1 MAIPL
6 LVGLTK
12 ALVTQ
17 APKIAAKQLG
27 KKAVK
32 NAAKDFVK
40 GKVKDKFK
48 SKREQ
53 DKKKKGGALVK
64 TEGGLTKY
72 SVGYDSPS
80 KISPEKLIP
89 QGVDLDAS
97 TQTVSA
103 KGKVSYD
110 KIQQQ
115 LDNIEGVTSALNKAF
130 KQQLDAKKDTAA
142 KAKKAAQTLR
152 KKQREED
159 REGKEKVDT
168 SSGSLLPKGDPFNIF
183 NFLKNILLGGLV
195 LFLVK
200 QGPKIAKLFGFLK
213 DNLYAVFL
221 GIKYGFKAFTGA
233 FKALGKL
240 LRGTVKAGF
249 KIAGA
254 PFKLAGRVIKTLFGK
269 IGKGIMAFG
278 KFAIKRFKD
287 LLGIKPP
294 PKPGSSKPG
303 SGKATLTGSGAG
315 VGSASGAGRYSRTD
329 ARGNQIATRGR
340 NYRNQLGRVGPART
354 TVRFKPGSPMARLNS
369 ARANLQTGTLFKK
382 GANLQRA
389 TYRAAVKTQ
398 KVAQTTN
405 SFLKNLLGIGGAKDI
420 ARLKTASPVL
430 KKASNFMKGARIPVV
445 GPMIVFTM
453 TALDPDPETGGVGRA
468 AFKAI
473 GAGLGEFLG
482 FGIPIPVLGPI
493 IGGLV
498 GEVLGDAAYELI
510 VNKSPKAAGAK
521 IMNAVGAVA
530 KVGGQILNWMKGV
543 VVRFWESLPKI
554 KLPEKI
560 GPFSLPFGLG
570 GMEIL
575 DPKMFMGPLGLL
587 GAFGTM
593 GKAMVTAIFSP
604 SKDEKGKVDD
614 KSKTSDPSSPQTNPQ
629 TTPVTTTAVSGGG
642 SDFWTLAAVAA
653 MEDSDGQA
661 RADVAQSIYNRKASG
676 AYGSGTI
683 RELIIA
689 DKQFQPTWDYPRK
702 NSGMKANPEWHNITD
717 AAGAA
722 AATGKSVGFIQQA
735 AADIQNKQYQDEAK
749 KFVGGRTDFTNY
761 SKTNR
766 KGQVV
771 RSTNAPNNYFGWD
784 WNYQGNTMGGV
795 PNFNTTTTTTQR
807 SNPAITP
814 PGVQP
819 VNSSTSPTEA
829 QKKRIQELQKK
840 IESAEKLLATG
851 GMVAPGTALGNIV
864 RQNLK
869 SDKEELTKLSA
880 TAMTPMIPQTTS
892 PTTVTPQAQTAGSAL
907 ERAGQT
913 TGARKGNMVSGFE
926 VTSGYGQR
934 WGRLHGGIDIG
945 TPTGT
950 YVGLSVP
957 VEIVYAGNHGGY
969 GNVID
974 AWAPS
979 LGLQFRLAH
988 LSRIMVSKGQA
999 VAAGTA
1005 LGLTGGGLNDPG
1017 RGSSEGPH
1025 LHFEVDNKKN
1035 GTAYGGLGDP
1045 SPYVQYIILSKNGPA
1060 LGAQVTTPGGVTT
1073 QRNAGAISQFPSYD
1087 ANGSNTIILPGQ
1099 QQQQPV
1105 MMGGQ
1110 SVGGVVLGGSTA
1122 AVVNSYYKKQ
1132 LLGFLYKQG

>member
-1 MAIPL
+1 MAVPL

-17 APKIAAKQLG
+17 APKLAAKQLG

-72 SVGYDSPS
+72 SMGFDSPS
-80 KISPEKLIP
+80 KISPQKLIP

-103 KGKVSYD
+103 KGKISYD

-159 REGKEKVDT
+159 REGKKKVDT

-221 GIKYGFKAFTGA
+221 GIKYGFKSFTGA

-294 PKPGSSKPG
+294 PKPRKPG
-303 SGKATLTGSGAG
+303 SSDTTLTGTGAG
-315 VGSASGAGRYSRTD
+315 VGSGVSGAGRYSRTD

-340 NYRNQLGRVGPART
+340 NYRNQLERVGPART
-354 TVRFKPGSPMARLNS
+354 NVRFKPGSPMARLNS

-382 GANLQRA
+382 GANLQRG
-389 TYRAAVKTQ
+389 TYRAAVKAQ

-453 TALDPDPETGGVGRA
+453 TALDPDPETGGAGRG

-482 FGIPIPVLGPI
+482 FGIPIPILGPI

-530 KVGGQILNWMKGV
+530 KVGGQILDWMKGV
-543 VVRFWESLPKI
+543 VGRFWESLPKL

-593 GKAMVTAIFSP
+593 GKAMVTAIFQP
-604 SKDEKGKVDD
+604 DKEEKGKVDD
-614 KSKTSDPSSPQTNPQ
+614 KSKTKENESGLSS
-629 TTPVTTTAVSGGG
+629 TPDGTTTSSMTTTTVSGGG

-676 AYGSGTI
+676 AYGGGTI

-702 NSGMKANPEWHNITD
+702 NTGMKANPEWLAITN
-717 AAGAA
+717 AASAA
-722 AATGKSVGFIQQA
+722 AATGKSVAFINQA

-795 PNFNTTTTTTQR
+795 PNFNTTTTTQQ

-814 PGVQP
+814 PGAP
-819 VNSSTSPTEA
+819 ISASPTEA

-869 SDKEELTKLSA
+869 SDKEELAKLSA
-880 TAMTPMIPQTTS
+880 MAMTPMIPQTIS

-913 TGARKGNMVSGFE
+913 TGAQKGNMISGFG

-934 WGRLHGGIDIG
+934 WGKLHGGIDIG

-957 VEIVYAGNHGGY
+957 VEIVYAGNKGGY

-988 LSRIMVSKGQA
+988 LSRIMVSKGQV

-1017 RGSSEGPH
+1017 RGSSTGPH

-1035 GTAYGGLGDP
+1035 GTRYGGLGDP

-1060 LGAQVTTPGGVTT
+1060 LGAQVTTPGSVTT
-1073 QRNAGAISQFPSYD
+1073 QQNAGAISRFPSYD
-1087 ANGSNTIILPGQ
+1087 ANGSNTIILSGQ

-1110 SVGGVVLGGSTA
+1110 SAGGIVLGGSTA